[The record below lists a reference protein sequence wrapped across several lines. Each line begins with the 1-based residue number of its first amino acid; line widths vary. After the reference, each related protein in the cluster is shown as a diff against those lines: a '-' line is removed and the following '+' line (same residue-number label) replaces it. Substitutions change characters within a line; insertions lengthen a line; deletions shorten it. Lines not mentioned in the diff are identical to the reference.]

1 MNKELKVRFGKKQIL
16 NECTNE
22 ECRIAIIVHIKY
34 IIYSIWFLIFKNNT
48 MNAMNAML
56 YNLEY
61 KYNNMHTA
69 LGQKKRKFL
78 AAEFF
83 SRHSGII
90 IRHSSIPLVLVSGQL
105 YSL

>member
-22 ECRIAIIVHIKY
+22 ECRMAIIVHIKY

-48 MNAMNAML
+48 MNAKNAML

-69 LGQKKRKFL
+69 LGQKKEEVFGSRV
-78 AAEFF
+78 FF
-83 SRHSGII
+83 
-90 IRHSSIPLVLVSGQL
+90 
-105 YSL
+105 